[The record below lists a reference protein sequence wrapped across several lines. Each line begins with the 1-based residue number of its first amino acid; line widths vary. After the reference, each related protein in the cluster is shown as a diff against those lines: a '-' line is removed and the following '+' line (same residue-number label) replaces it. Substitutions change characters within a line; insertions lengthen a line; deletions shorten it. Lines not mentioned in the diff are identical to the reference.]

1 MQRCISLR
9 ENTNFHRLKTPEQSQ
24 KTDYKKEKKCGAS
37 LTDQK
42 LRSKTMGVIKKT
54 SNRKTGKE

>member
-1 MQRCISLR
+1 MHKFAWKYQFPQVK
-9 ENTNFHRLKTPEQSQ
+9 NTRTKSKDKLQ
-24 KTDYKKEKKCGAS
+24 KGKKCGAS

-42 LRSKTMGVIKKT
+42 LRSKTMGV

>member
-24 KTDYKKEKKCGAS
+24 KTNYKKEKKCGAS

-42 LRSKTMGVIKKT
+42 LRSKTMGV

>member
-42 LRSKTMGVIKKT
+42 LRSKTMGV